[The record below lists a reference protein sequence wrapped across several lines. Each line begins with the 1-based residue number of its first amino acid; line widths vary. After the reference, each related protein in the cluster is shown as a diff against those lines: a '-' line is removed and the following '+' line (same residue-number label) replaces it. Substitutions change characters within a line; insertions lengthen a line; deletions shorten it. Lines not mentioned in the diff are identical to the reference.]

1 MEMRQPINGL
11 RELRVFEGIQKRG
24 DGMSMYNPH
33 LCGESINIGG
43 IFICKLQ
50 AIPCALHKGQQ
61 CYLKK
66 IDRAVGEMKE
76 LFAEGNK
83 GVTE

>member
-1 MEMRQPINGL
+1 MPCNGASRRIKKRCNRSMEQ
-11 RELRVFEGIQKRG
+11 ES

-61 CYLKK
+61 CYLEK